1 MTLVNS
7 EGEAAVGY
15 FADGAGAVEGG
26 LPITRAA
33 YESPQGQ
40 APFGYPAASA
50 SASSSSYTPELHSNT
65 PGPGPS
71 YASMAP
77 YTPLHPTSAYMP
89 RSGGVPPYYNDA
101 LRARKNSAIP
111 LPVPVPNLIKKS
123 RGRHVPAVA
132 LPAANAFSPTPV
144 PSSSSSSS
152 GGGLGRTGSAGSRSF
167 VCAVE
172 GCGKCFVRGE
182 HLKRHVRSIHT
193 HDKPYR
199 CPHDGCGKA
208 FSRRD
213 NLAQHTRVHLPA

>member
-1 MTLVNS
+1 R
-7 EGEAAVGY
+7 GEAAVGY
-15 FADGAGAVEGG
+15 FGDGAGAVEGG
-26 LPITRAA
+26 LPIARAA

-40 APFGYPAASA
+40 APFGYAGY
-50 SASSSSYTPELHSNT
+50 SSSSTPAPAPATLHGALPNT
-65 PGPGPS
+65 THASGMPG
-71 YASMAP
+71 
-77 YTPLHPTSAYMP
+77 
-89 RSGGVPPYYNDA
+89 RPYYDDA

-132 LPAANAFSPTPV
+132 LPAANAFSPTPRRRLFLFL
-144 PSSSSSSS
+144 
-152 GGGLGRTGSAGSRSF
+152 GGGLGRTGSAGSVGGVGGGGGGAERSF

-182 HLKRHVRSIHT
+182 HLKRHVRNIHT

-199 CPHDGCGKA
+199 CPHDGCEKA

-213 NLAQHTRVHLPA
+213 NLAQHTRVHLPV